1 MGGTPG
7 RPPSSRGKR
16 RHRSPPRPPKAGA
29 YGDHMNNPTPDEI
42 VQIAQS
48 GQTGQVKTLSDLR
61 FEKLEARLQKLETE
75 NAQLRALNEEY
86 RAANTELFALASKT
100 PEPVVTT
107 VAPQTTAVP
116 QPVPQT
122 AQQVYAAQVPEDTAA
137 KEAQKAKEESMLSD
151 VLAKMGYKKT
161 SPPDDGM

>member
-1 MGGTPG
+1 
-7 RPPSSRGKR
+7 
-16 RHRSPPRPPKAGA
+16 
-29 YGDHMNNPTPDEI
+29 MNNPTPDEI

-48 GQTGQVKTLSDLR
+48 GSTGQVKTLSDLR

-86 RAANTELFALASKT
+86 RAANTELFALASKAPET
-100 PEPVVTT
+100 PTVAAPAPEPVP
-107 VAPQTTAVP
+107 VAPAP
-116 QPVPQT
+116 AT

-151 VLAKMGYKKT
+151 VLAKMGYKKVQQT
-161 SPPDDGM
+161 PDDGM